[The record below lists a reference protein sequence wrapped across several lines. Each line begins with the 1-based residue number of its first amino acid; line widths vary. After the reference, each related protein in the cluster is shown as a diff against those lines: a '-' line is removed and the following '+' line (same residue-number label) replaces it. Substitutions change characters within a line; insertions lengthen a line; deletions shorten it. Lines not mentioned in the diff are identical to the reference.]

1 MKQRLLPTLVVL
13 GACGDNSLPSNLGP
27 EFQSSPSAKA
37 SPITTVAARPQIV
50 SLEFI
55 PGGQTAQVTFKARFS
70 ASTDPTAQ
78 MDGAILVVSAVD
90 GPMPV
95 IGGESLA
102 IDITRAVV
110 DVDGVIRFEGSATVS
125 SGRIV
130 VDRYPITGSTQAS
143 GVGRDYDY
151 IVSDI
156 VGGNATW
163 EVRFSAL
170 TKLSA

>member
-1 MKQRLLPTLVVL
+1 MKQLVLPMLVVL
-13 GACGDNSLPSNLGP
+13 GACGDNPLASDLRPD
-27 EFQSSPSAKA
+27 FQSSSVAKSA
-37 SPITTVAARPQIV
+37 PITMVSARPQAV

-78 MDGAILVVSAVD
+78 MDGAILVVSAND

-102 IDITRAVV
+102 IEITRAVI
-110 DVDGVIRFEGSATVS
+110 DASGVIRFEGFATVS
-125 SGRIV
+125 SGRV
-130 VDRYPITGSTQAS
+130 ELDRYAITGSTQAAE
-143 GVGRDYDY
+143 VGRDY
-151 IVSDI
+151 IVWDI
-156 VGGNATW
+156 VGGNNTW

-170 TKLSA
+170 TRVSA

>member
-13 GACGDNSLPSNLGP
+13 GACGDNPLASNLRP
-27 EFQSSPSAKA
+27 EFHSSPSAKT
-37 SPITTVAARPQIV
+37 SPLTTVAARPQVV

-78 MDGAILVVSAVD
+78 MDGAILVVSAAD

-102 IDITRAVV
+102 IEITRAVI
-110 DVDGVIRFEGSATVS
+110 DVDGAIRFEGSATVS
-125 SGRIV
+125 NGRVV
-130 VDRYPITGSTQAS
+130 VDRYSITGSTQDT
-143 GVGRDYDY
+143 GVGRDY
-151 IVSDI
+151 IVWDI
-156 VGGNATW
+156 VGGNNTW

>member
-13 GACGDNSLPSNLGP
+13 GACGDNPLASNLRP
-27 EFQSSPSAKA
+27 EFQA
-37 SPITTVAARPQIV
+37 SPNAKPSPTTTVTARPQVV

-55 PGGQTAQVTFKARFS
+55 PGSQTAEATFKARFS
-70 ASTDPTAQ
+70 ASTDPSAQ

-102 IDITRAVV
+102 IEITSAVI
-110 DVDGVIRFEGSATVS
+110 DVDGVIRFEGSATVGT
-125 SGRIV
+125 GRGV
-130 VDRYPITGSTQAS
+130 VDRYSITGAAQAS
-143 GVGRDYDY
+143 GVGRDY
-151 IVSDI
+151 IVWDI
-156 VGGNATW
+156 VGGNNTW

-170 TKLSA
+170 TKLSS